1 MRQALR
7 DHGRRGLLDL
17 CEDLAQGR
25 EVLLFIDQFEEVFA
39 SGVARDERES
49 YLDLLTPG
57 PEEEP
62 GQLRVLLTVRSEF
75 QNAMLSRDGFNEPV
89 EQGLCPLRTM
99 KPDEIAQAV
108 VVPACRVN
116 VGIEPAL
123 LERIQREIRP
133 EGKEEPLPGFL
144 PLLSFAMNQLWSQA
158 SGRELTLAVWEN
170 KLGGLAGALGNHAES
185 AFATLSEEDRAVAE
199 SLFDLLVEARDDG
212 TDTRLTVLRDSLSDD
227 QRRVVDSFA
236 NARLLTTDRDSEDRA
251 TVEIA
256 HETLMQHWQRL
267 RQQIEVQR
275 RFLLWRTHIRSL
287 MADWQARDQDP
298 GSLLAGKALEEAEQF
313 AQSHALEESMRD
325 FITRSRATESA
336 RDIWERVLVDSAWC
350 EAVTELASADRATRS
365 AFARE
370 TFAKQVRIGL
380 ITDTNYGRRQN
391 FQFVVRA
398 LVATDLAI
406 RSEVLAHADVAVA
419 HHEDMALPTLA
430 RGMLATE
437 LEVHQP
443 DILLHALSKTDDPY
457 QCAALG
463 QAIAAMT
470 RGLPEPAAIET
481 ILEGLRWPL
490 TVGKATE
497 HLLDAAR
504 TRFAP
509 DLSPEAGY
517 WDFVVFV
524 GQRFPEIELRV
535 PD

>member
-1 MRQALR
+1 
-7 DHGRRGLLDL
+7 
-17 CEDLAQGR
+17 
-25 EVLLFIDQFEEVFA
+25 
-39 SGVARDERES
+39 
-49 YLDLLTPG
+49 
-57 PEEEP
+57 
-62 GQLRVLLTVRSEF
+62 
-75 QNAMLSRDGFNEPV
+75 
-89 EQGLCPLRTM
+89 
-99 KPDEIAQAV
+99 
-108 VVPACRVN
+108 
-116 VGIEPAL
+116 
-123 LERIQREIRP
+123 
-133 EGKEEPLPGFL
+133 
-144 PLLSFAMNQLWSQA
+144 
-158 SGRELTLAVWEN
+158 
-170 KLGGLAGALGNHAES
+170 
-185 AFATLSEEDRAVAE
+185 
-199 SLFDLLVEARDDG
+199 
-212 TDTRLTVLRDSLSDD
+212 
-227 QRRVVDSFA
+227 
-236 NARLLTTDRDSEDRA
+236 
-251 TVEIA
+251 
-256 HETLMQHWQRL
+256 
-267 RQQIEVQR
+267 
-275 RFLLWRTHIRSL
+275 
-287 MADWQARDQDP
+287 
-298 GSLLAGKALEEAEQF
+298 
-313 AQSHALEESMRD
+313 MRD

-463 QAIAAMT
+463 QAIAALVSALEPDAAAGAVRDLAAALSKTDDPDQCAALGQAIAAMT